1 MSGDAHTGKATDQKP
16 GMKPGEETLSDPALP
31 EVKTLNPPEGTPSA
45 EHRDFASRRFVLATD
60 LDGTFLGGS
69 EADRRA
75 LYEWIDAN
83 RDEVG
88 LIFVTGRDPE
98 FLEELCRGPVPW
110 PDYVV
115 GDVGTTIAR
124 MEFSDDEPG
133 QGRVRPIEALEEQIA
148 AIWDDAGPRVRAA
161 LDGHPGLTLQPTPF
175 RYRVS
180 YDYDP
185 ETFDPSAID
194 IVKEIGHDPLI
205 SADIFFDVLP
215 RGVSKGP
222 SLLRLLAFLGVAEH
236 KTLAAGDTLNDL
248 SMLDMDVP
256 AVAVGNSEPGLVK
269 RLRDRDTL
277 HRAQAHGAGGILEA
291 IAALGLHPS
300 PPSPQKTAA

>member
-1 MSGDAHTGKATDQKP
+1 MSPADLSDAPKP
-16 GMKPGEETLSDPALP
+16 DGVKKMSDTPLTDPALP
-31 EVKTLNPPEGTPSA
+31 EVKTLTPPEGSEAA
-45 EHRDFASRRFVLATD
+45 EHRDFAKRRFVLATD

-69 EADRRA
+69 DEDRET
-75 LYEWIDAN
+75 LYKWIDAH
-83 RDEVG
+83 RDEIG

-124 MEFSDDEPG
+124 MVFDDPDPE
-133 QGRVRPIEALEEQIA
+133 QGRVRPIEPLEEQIA
-148 AIWDDAGPRVRAA
+148 EIWGDAGPKVRAA
-161 LDGHPGLTLQPTPF
+161 LDGHPGLKLQPTPF

-185 ETFDPSAID
+185 KTFDPSAID
-194 IVKEIGHDPLI
+194 IVKQIGHDPLI

-222 SLLRLLAFLGVAEH
+222 SLLRLLAYLGVPEN

-248 SMLDMDVP
+248 SMLDMHVP
-256 AVAVGNSEPGLVK
+256 AVAVGNSEPGLTEA
-269 RLRDRDTL
+269 LSDRDTL
-277 HRAQAHGAGGILEA
+277 HRAKAHGAGGILEA

-300 PPSPQKTAA
+300 PPAPASKAA